1 MPSPRPIGPPP
12 ASTESPSRAPS
23 RVVIDKIGPE
33 VDGGRFA
40 VKRIVGEDLVVEAD
54 IVVDGHDELDC
65 RLRVRPGTAGV
76 WIDVPMVCVGNDR
89 WRGSVPLDRIGGWE
103 YDVVARIDDY
113 ASWLRDLAR
122 RLEAGEPVTA
132 ERDVGRALVDAV
144 AAQAPAPLRATLE
157 AAGRHFN
164 AADWATKAAD
174 PRVVEAVAA
183 AARSGADASGT
194 AVHLDAPRPV
204 WVDRRRGAVGSWYEV
219 FPRSWSG
226 EAGKHGTFADLAERL
241 DSVQQMGFDV
251 LYLTPIHPIGR
262 AHRKGRN
269 NAVTAGPDD
278 VGSPWAIGAAEG
290 GHTAIH
296 PALGDRAD
304 FARLRHRAADLGLEL
319 ALDLAIQCAP
329 DHPWVSAH
337 PEWFRHRPDGTIRY
351 AENPPKKYQDIVPF
365 DFACPAWE
373 ALWQALLE
381 VVLFWVEE
389 GVKIFRVDNPHTKP
403 FAFWEWLIGE
413 VRRDH
418 PDVLFLSEAFTRPKT
433 MFRLAKLGFTQSY
446 TYFTWRTEKEETADY
461 LTEVTTPPL
470 ADFFRP
476 AFWPNTP
483 DILHAT
489 LQGGGRPMFEVR
501 LALAALSVGTWGI
514 YGPAMELLEAK
525 PVKPGS
531 EEYLDSEK
539 YQLRHRDLD
548 APGSL
553 APFIA
558 RLNQI
563 RRDEPALVLNRPP
576 LVQRIDDDH
585 LLAWVRH
592 DACSASTIL
601 VIVNLEPNRSRAGL
615 LHLDFAPLGLDP
627 GEAIVAHDLLEPLVH
642 RWPAGQAPRII
653 CTPDKPLHVLRLT
666 TEPQT
671 HVR

>member
-1 MPSPRPIGPPP
+1 
-12 ASTESPSRAPS
+12 
-23 RVVIDKIGPE
+23 
-33 VDGGRFA
+33 
-40 VKRIVGEDLVVEAD
+40 L
-54 IVVDGHDELDC
+54 
-65 RLRVRPGTAGV
+65 
-76 WIDVPMVCVGNDR
+76 
-89 WRGSVPLDRIGGWE
+89 
-103 YDVVARIDDY
+103 
-113 ASWLRDLAR
+113 
-122 RLEAGEPVTA
+122 
-132 ERDVGRALVDAV
+132 
-144 AAQAPAPLRATLE
+144 
-157 AAGRHFN
+157 
-164 AADWATKAAD
+164 
-174 PRVVEAVAA
+174 
-183 AARSGADASGT
+183 
-194 AVHLDAPRPV
+194 
-204 WVDRRRGAVGSWYEV
+204 
-219 FPRSWSG
+219 
-226 EAGKHGTFADLAERL
+226 ADLAERL
-241 DSVQQMGFDV
+241 DHVARMGFDV

-262 AHRKGRN
+262 AHRKGPN
-269 NAVTAGPDD
+269 NTVTAAPDD

-296 PALGDRAD
+296 PALGDHTD
-304 FARLRHRAADLGLEL
+304 FARLRHRAAGLGLEL

-403 FAFWEWLIGE
+403 FAFWQWLIAA

-418 PDVLFLSEAFTRPKT
+418 PDVLFLAEAFTRPKT

-446 TYFTWRTEKEETADY
+446 TYFTWRTGKEETADY

-489 LQGGGRPMFEVR
+489 LQEGGRPMFEVR

-514 YGPAMELLEAK
+514 YGPAMELLEAT
-525 PVKPGS
+525 PQRPGS

-592 DACSASTIL
+592 DPASGTMIL
-601 VIVNLEPNRSRAGL
+601 VIVNLEPNDSRAGL
-615 LHLDFAPLGLDP
+615 LHLDRASLGLDRAA
-627 GEAIVAHDLLEPLVH
+627 AIQVHDLLEPADE
-642 RWPAGQAPRII
+642 RWPVGFIPRIV
-653 CTPDKPLHVLRLT
+653 CTPTQPLHVLRLT
-666 TEPQT
+666 PEPLSS
-671 HVR
+671 VR